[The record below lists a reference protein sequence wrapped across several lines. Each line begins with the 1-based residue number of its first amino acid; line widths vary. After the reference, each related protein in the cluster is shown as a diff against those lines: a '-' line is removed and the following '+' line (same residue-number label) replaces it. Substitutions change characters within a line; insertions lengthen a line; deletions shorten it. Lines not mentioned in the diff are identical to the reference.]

1 MSAMEGGL
9 QQLLAFPPYPMPATP
24 LPDSEYDKQIKAH
37 IQHLN
42 TIPAS
47 KLTNGVPNG
56 GGDLLDVS
64 VAWSSAEAFTKLID
78 PASTLDSRSC
88 RKHNIVPL
96 HSTGIHQRFI
106 QQAETGLSFRF
117 ICPGL
122 SIMA

>member
-1 MSAMEGGL
+1 MSTMEGGL

-37 IQHLN
+37 IQYLN

-64 VAWSSAEAFTKLID
+64 VAWSSAEASTKLID
-78 PASTLDSRSC
+78 LASALDRGSF

-96 HSTGIHQRFI
+96 HSTSIHQRFF
-106 QQAETGLSFRF
+106 QQAKIGRSFRL

-122 SIMA
+122 SVMA

>member
-1 MSAMEGGL
+1 MSTMEGGL

-24 LPDSEYDKQIKAH
+24 LPESEYDKQIKAH
-37 IQHLN
+37 IQYLN

-64 VAWSSAEAFTKLID
+64 VAWSSAEASTKLMD
-78 PASTLDSRSC
+78 LASALDRRSC
-88 RKHNIVPL
+88 HKHNILPL
-96 HSTGIHQRFI
+96 HPISIHQRFF
-106 QQAETGLSFRF
+106 QQAKIGRSFRL

-122 SIMA
+122 PVMA

>member
-1 MSAMEGGL
+1 MEGGL

-37 IQHLN
+37 IQYLN

-64 VAWSSAEAFTKLID
+64 VAYSNTEASTKLID
-78 PASTLDSRSC
+78 AASTLDSRPF
-88 RKHNIVPL
+88 RKHDILSL
-96 HSTGIHQRFI
+96 HPTGIH
-106 QQAETGLSFRF
+106 
-117 ICPGL
+117 
-122 SIMA
+122 

>member
-1 MSAMEGGL
+1 MSTMEGGL

-37 IQHLN
+37 IQYLN

-64 VAWSSAEAFTKLID
+64 GAWSSAEASSKLID
-78 PASTLDSRSC
+78 LASALDRRSF

-96 HSTGIHQRFI
+96 HPTSIHQRFF
-106 QQAETGLSFRF
+106 QQAKIGRSFRLV
-117 ICPGL
+117 CPGL
-122 SIMA
+122 SVMA